1 MWRPQ
6 GGRDLDSWGNC
17 TQPGTSKCEAPE
29 EADRSEGWPQAGS
42 WLRDHCIPS
51 ENEGYDLRFKKK
63 KNHSPCFVENRK
75 QGDWLKSTYEVQSWC
90 YSVLEEWGFT
100 CRLNFFHNGRKK
112 KKKKS
117 NDSNPGFGLGHQKEK
132 KKQKKTY
139 GLHTDIFMKA
149 SISNNN
155 SKTP

>member
-1 MWRPQ
+1 M
-6 GGRDLDSWGNC
+6 
-17 TQPGTSKCEAPE
+17 E
-29 EADRSEGWPQAGS
+29 ER
-42 WLRDHCIPS
+42 
-51 ENEGYDLRFKKK
+51 
-63 KNHSPCFVENRK
+63 
-75 QGDWLKSTYEVQSWC
+75 
-90 YSVLEEWGFT
+90 
-100 CRLNFFHNGRKK
+100 K

>member
-1 MWRPQ
+1 MQIEFLPQ
-6 GGRDLDSWGNC
+6 W
-17 TQPGTSKCEAPE
+17 
-29 EADRSEGWPQAGS
+29 
-42 WLRDHCIPS
+42 
-51 ENEGYDLRFKKK
+51 KK
-63 KNHSPCFVENRK
+63 E
-75 QGDWLKSTYEVQSWC
+75 
-90 YSVLEEWGFT
+90 
-100 CRLNFFHNGRKK
+100 K